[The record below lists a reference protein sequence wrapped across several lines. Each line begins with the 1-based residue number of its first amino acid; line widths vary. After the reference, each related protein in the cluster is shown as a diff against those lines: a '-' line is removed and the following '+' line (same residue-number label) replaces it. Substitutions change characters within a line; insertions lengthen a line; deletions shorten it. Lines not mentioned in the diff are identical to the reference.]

1 MKVFIEYTVC
11 LSALV
16 EKEVPPGT
24 EYDDIVSSI
33 TRDDLLH
40 AEVQPADWDAI
51 KSAWRC
57 TDRPNVY
64 KSDDNGI
71 IDWSEPV
78 EDN

>member
-1 MKVFIEYTVC
+1 VQVSVEYTIC

-16 EKEVPPGT
+16 EKEVEEEA
-24 EYDDIVSSI
+24 EYDDIVESI
-33 TRDDLLH
+33 TRDDLTR

-64 KSDDNGI
+64 KSDENGI